1 MIIHDCQQGSEAWAQ
16 LRAGIPTASEFSR
29 IVTNTIKD
37 GEYKLSTSLPGYAAE
52 LAAEVFAGKPL
63 TSFDGNF
70 WMDRGREKE
79 AEALDLYAF
88 TQDAVITRVGFVTT
102 DDGLCGCSPDALIAD
117 DGGLEVKMP
126 KAENMVEII
135 GYFQKHGHAPAKYTQ
150 QVQACLWITGRP
162 WWDQLYYHPDLPP
175 LVVRQTPDPLQH
187 AAFAKAVAAVIAER
201 DSQLASLRR
210 HQTHIPERTAP

>member
-1 MIIHDCQQGSEAWAQ
+1 MITHDCLQGSDAWAQ

-29 IVTNTIKD
+29 LVTNTLKD

-70 WMDRGREKE
+70 WADRGREKE
-79 AEALDLYAF
+79 AEAVDLYAF
-88 TQDAVITRVGFVTT
+88 THDAIITRVGFVTT
-102 DDGLCGCSPDALIAD
+102 DDGLCGCSPDALIGD
-117 DGGLEVKMP
+117 LGGLEVKVP
-126 KAENMVEII
+126 KAETMVEII
-135 GYFQKHGHAPAKYTQ
+135 SYHQKHNAAPAKYTQ
-150 QVQACLWITGRP
+150 QPQACMWITGRFF
-162 WWDQLYYHPDLPP
+162 WDQMFYHPDLPP

-201 DSQLASLRR
+201 DSQLDSLRR
-210 HQTHIPERTAP
+210 HQTHIPQEHP